1 MSCLFSKHTSQ
12 KSILACNCTCKLYL
26 SCWYARH
33 LQICACDLNKKVLAR
48 TVLHELVEEQETLAL
63 DFCHQIHIQVLRSLR
78 SKKHWHLICI
88 PNHTIFIPNFLVHG
102 NRVSYKF
109 CLHRRESLIHS
120 FLISPTSW
128 GSGWWNL
135 MNLQANKHLC
145 FFY

>member
-1 MSCLFSKHTSQ
+1 
-12 KSILACNCTCKLYL
+12 
-26 SCWYARH
+26 
-33 LQICACDLNKKVLAR
+33 
-48 TVLHELVEEQETLAL
+48 
-63 DFCHQIHIQVLRSLR
+63 
-78 SKKHWHLICI
+78 LICI

-109 CLHRRESLIHS
+109 CLHVRESLIYS